1 MTPKILAKSKEIFR
15 DSSLETRLYY
25 NNNDSEYNNF
35 YKKKE
40 ISKDNSYDQLDYKP
54 KLNKKSL
61 QIANKLEPSS
71 QRLMKKKKKN

>member
-1 MTPKILAKSKEIFR
+1 MIVNIIIFI
-15 DSSLETRLYY
+15 
-25 NNNDSEYNNF
+25 
-35 YKKKE
+35 KKKE